1 MDQTQ
6 QARQAISD
14 AAISLIAALA
24 VANCI
29 GDNDAIGHDDLERLR
44 DFVREA
50 AITIDQID
58 GFSRTS
64 TTTIFPCIET
74 ARSALAKLPQDEE
87 FAYRISR
94 DGVGR
99 CSIDVYRRTARL

>member
-1 MDQTQ
+1 MSN
-6 QARQAISD
+6 ASEFRRAISE
-14 AAISLIAALA
+14 AVLSLTAALA
-24 VANCI
+24 VANCVSE
-29 GDNDAIGHDDLERLR
+29 GNAIGHDDVERLR